1 MPEVLFTIQLPDG
14 ITKECYSPSSVV
26 RRYFVPGEEIPM
38 PEFLRRSRIA
48 LTEASKRVQAKF
60 GFACGNAAAQLDQI
74 ERWANTYPQ
83 HSVVRIIR
91 I

>member
-14 ITKECYSPSSVV
+14 VTKECYSPSSVV
-26 RRYFVPGEEIPM
+26 RSYFAAGQEMPI
-38 PEFLRRSRIA
+38 PEFLSRSRKA
-48 LTEASKRVQAKF
+48 LTEASERVQAKF
-60 GFACGNAAAQLDQI
+60 GFACVSGAAQLNEI
-74 ERWANTYPQ
+74 ERWANSYPQ

>member
-14 ITKECYSPSSVV
+14 VTKECYSPSSVV
-26 RRYFVPGEEIPM
+26 RSYFPTGERMPI
-38 PEFLRRSRIA
+38 PEFLRRSRKA
-48 LTEASKRVQAKF
+48 LTEASERVQAKF
-60 GFACGNAAAQLDQI
+60 GFACGSAAAQLDEI
-74 ERWANTYPQ
+74 ERWANSYPQ